1 MTLPD
6 FLRAPLLEQIN
17 ASSGCISYGFFTR
30 HGGVSTGVYESLN
43 GGYGSKDTS
52 TLVSSNRHL
61 AAEALG
67 RTEDKI
73 RGLHQIHSSIAL
85 IASAKDRPKG
95 DALITSTPGLVL
107 TVLTADCAPVL
118 FVDPE
123 NRVIAAAHAGWRGAA
138 DGIIENTVKQMQQE
152 GATPPHIKA
161 VIGPC
166 IKQASY
172 QVGADMKAAVLEQS
186 PWADVHFGNDNQFG
200 DSQFGDNQFGD
211 SKKQYFRFDLSGY
224 ILTRLEHLG
233 IEAQAMEEDT
243 LSDDRFFSYR
253 SACLES
259 APDTGRLINMISLT
273 P

>member
-52 TLVSSNRHL
+52 ALVSSNRHL

-118 FVDPE
+118 LVDPE

-138 DGIIENTVKQMQQE
+138 GGIIENTVKQMQQE
-152 GATPPHIKA
+152 GATPSHIKA

-172 QVGADMKAAVLEQS
+172 QVGADMKAAVLNQS
-186 PWADVHFGNDNQFG
+186 PWADVHFGND
-200 DSQFGDNQFGD
+200 SQSGDNQLGD
-211 SKKQYFRFDLSGY
+211 SKKQYSRFDLSGY